1 MSPTP
6 RRIPRWLLP
15 VMLLLAGGCVL
26 VIWVALAFY
35 LQRQAGWMA
44 LLAALDV
51 VLVLR
56 LGGMRPGLARALL
69 GGLTTAAISALALWT
84 IAAVQMGTWFGL
96 APWDSVLRLGTHH
109 AWTLIS
115 LTTTPLDVAALVV
128 APLVAAWWTR

>member
-35 LQRQAGWMA
+35 LQRQAGGMA

>member
-1 MSPTP
+1 MSPAP
-6 RRIPRWLLP
+6 RRIPRSLVPLL
-15 VMLLLAGGCVL
+15 LLLAGGCVL
-26 VIWVALAFY
+26 VIWVALALY
-35 LQRQAGWMA
+35 LERQAGWMA

-56 LGGMRPGLARALL
+56 LGGVRPGLARAVL

-84 IAAVQMGTWFGL
+84 IAAVQMGMWFGL
-96 APWDSVLRLGTHH
+96 NPWDSVLRLGTHH

-128 APLVAAWWTR
+128 APLLAAWWTR

>member
-1 MSPTP
+1 MSPAP

-35 LQRQAGWMA
+35 LQRQAGGMA